1 MVYATGQL
9 FNACMPTPTCM
20 LNHVYTL
27 QVTIDLP
34 EGFTPTCMAHPDT
47 YLNKVV
53 IGSQEGK
60 LQLWNFLS
68 GKMLYEFSGFGE
80 GAVKC
85 ITPSPALD
93 VVGVGLSA
101 GCASATSFY
110 CVAHASMVPV
120 NKLARPNRDTLQL
133 GTSTV

>member
-1 MVYATGQL
+1 MPEHRQRMMYASNQP
-9 FNACMPTPTCM
+9 FKACMATLACM
-20 LNHVYTL
+20 LNHVCTL

-60 LQLWNFLS
+60 LQLWNLLS
-68 GKMLYEFSGFGE
+68 GKMLYEFSGLGE

-101 GCASATSFY
+101 GCASATSFC
-110 CVAHASMVPV
+110 CVAHASTMPV
-120 NKLARPNRDTLQL
+120 YKLATPNRSTL
-133 GTSTV
+133 

>member
-1 MVYATGQL
+1 MHQVSHSTHAWQHL
-9 FNACMPTPTCM
+9 PCV

-27 QVTIDLP
+27 QVTVDLP

-68 GKMLYEFSGFGE
+68 GKMLYEFSGLGE

-101 GCASATSFY
+101 GYASATSVS
-110 CVAHASMVPV
+110 CVVSRMQ
-120 NKLARPNRDTLQL
+120 ARCQ
-133 GTSTV
+133 

>member
-1 MVYATGQL
+1 MHQVSHSTHAWQHL
-9 FNACMPTPTCM
+9 PCV

-27 QVTIDLP
+27 QVTVDLP

-68 GKMLYEFSGFGE
+68 GKMLYEFSGLGE

-85 ITPSPALD
+85 MTPSPALD

-101 GCASATSFY
+101 GYASATSVS
-110 CVAHASMVPV
+110 CDVSCMQA
-120 NKLARPNRDTLQL
+120 
-133 GTSTV
+133 

>member
-1 MVYATGQL
+1 MVAGIYYISAKLKALPCEEGIGS
-9 FNACMPTPTCM
+9 C
-20 LNHVYTL
+20 NHVYIL

-53 IGSQEGK
+53 VGSQEGK

-68 GKMLYEFSGFGE
+68 GKMLYDFSGLGE

-85 ITPSPALD
+85 IISSPALD
-93 VVGVGLSA
+93 VVGVGLSG
-101 GCASATSFY
+101 GCASATSI
-110 CVAHASMVPV
+110 
-120 NKLARPNRDTLQL
+120 
-133 GTSTV
+133 